1 MESFLELGLLGL
13 FISSFIAATI
23 IPFSSELVLS
33 FLLAN
38 EYPLEMC
45 LFIATLGNW
54 LGGISSYGLGRLG
67 EWTYIKYFTGLDK
80 TKIKKVREKVNKWK
94 SPLAFFCWLPL
105 IGDIFAVGLGFYKIN
120 FIKVGLWMFIGKM
133 IRYVIWALITILGY
147 NFFF

>member
-38 EYPLEMC
+38 QYPLEMC

-80 TKIKKVREKVNKWK
+80 TKIKKVREKINKWK

-105 IGDIFAVGLGFYKIN
+105 VGDIFAVGLGFYKIN
-120 FIKVGLWMFIGKM
+120 FIKVSIWMFIGKM

>member
-23 IPFSSELVLS
+23 IPLSSELVLS

-38 EYPLEMC
+38 QYPLEMC

-105 IGDIFAVGLGFYKIN
+105 VGDIFAVGLGFYKIN
-120 FIKVGLWMFIGKM
+120 FIKVSLWMFVGKM

>member
-120 FIKVGLWMFIGKM
+120 FIKVSLWMFVGKM

>member
-38 EYPLEMC
+38 QYPLEMC

-80 TKIKKVREKVNKWK
+80 TKIKKIREKVNKWK

-105 IGDIFAVGLGFYKIN
+105 VGDIFAVGLGFYKIN
-120 FIKVGLWMFIGKM
+120 FIKVSLWMLVGKM

>member
-38 EYPLEMC
+38 QYPLEMC
-45 LFIATLGNW
+45 LFTATLGNW

-105 IGDIFAVGLGFYKIN
+105 VGDIFAVGLGFYKIN
-120 FIKVGLWMFIGKM
+120 FIKVSLWMFIGKI

>member
-38 EYPLEMC
+38 QYPLEMC

-80 TKIKKVREKVNKWK
+80 TKIKKIREKVNKWK

-105 IGDIFAVGLGFYKIN
+105 VGDIFAVGLGFYKIN
-120 FIKVGLWMFIGKM
+120 FIKVSLWMFVGKM

>member
-1 MESFLELGLLGL
+1 MESFFELGLLGL

-33 FLLAN
+33 FLLAIQ
-38 EYPLEMC
+38 YPLEMC

-105 IGDIFAVGLGFYKIN
+105 VGDIFAVGLGFYKIN
-120 FIKVGLWMFIGKM
+120 FIKVSLWMFVGKM

>member
-1 MESFLELGLLGL
+1 MENFFELGLLGL

-33 FLLAN
+33 ILLAN
-38 EYPLEMC
+38 QYPLATC
-45 LFIATLGNW
+45 LIIATLGNW

-67 EWTYIKYFTGLDK
+67 EWTYIKYFTGLNK
-80 TKIKKVREKVNKWK
+80 TKIEKVREKVYKWK

-105 IGDIFAVGLGFYKIN
+105 VGDIFAVGLGFYKIN
-120 FIKVGLWMFIGKM
+120 FLKVSLWMFIGKM
-133 IRYVIWALITILGY
+133 IRYVVWALITILGY

>member
-38 EYPLEMC
+38 QYPLEMC
-45 LFIATLGNW
+45 LFTATLGNW

-105 IGDIFAVGLGFYKIN
+105 VGDIFAVGLGFYRIN
-120 FIKVGLWMFIGKM
+120 FIKVSLWMFVGKM

-147 NFFF
+147 TFFF

>member
-38 EYPLEMC
+38 QYPLEMC

-80 TKIKKVREKVNKWK
+80 TKIKKVREKVNKCK

-105 IGDIFAVGLGFYKIN
+105 VGDIFAVGLGFYKIN
-120 FIKVGLWMFIGKM
+120 FIKVSLWMFVGKM

>member
-38 EYPLEMC
+38 QYPLEMC

-80 TKIKKVREKVNKWK
+80 TKIKKIREKVNRWK

-105 IGDIFAVGLGFYKIN
+105 VGDVFAVGLGFYKIN
-120 FIKVGLWMFIGKM
+120 FIKVSLWMFVGKM

>member
-105 IGDIFAVGLGFYKIN
+105 VGDIFAVGLGFYKIN
-120 FIKVGLWMFIGKM
+120 FIKVSLWMFVGKM

>member
-38 EYPLEMC
+38 QYPLEMC
-45 LFIATLGNW
+45 LLIATLGNW

-67 EWTYIKYFTGLDK
+67 EWTYIKYFTGLN
-80 TKIKKVREKVNKWK
+80 KIKIGKVKGKVDKWK
-94 SPLAFFCWLPL
+94 SPLAFFCWLP
-105 IGDIFAVGLGFYKIN
+105 IVGDIFAVGLGFYKIN
-120 FIKVGLWMFIGKM
+120 FFKVSLLMLIGKM
-133 IRYVIWALITILGY
+133 IRYFLWALITILGY

>member
-38 EYPLEMC
+38 QYPLEMC

-94 SPLAFFCWLPL
+94 SPLAFFCWLL
-105 IGDIFAVGLGFYKIN
+105 LVGDIFAVGLGFYKIN
-120 FIKVGLWMFIGKM
+120 FIKVSLWMFVGKM

>member
-38 EYPLEMC
+38 QYPLEMC

-80 TKIKKVREKVNKWK
+80 TKIKKVRERVNKWK

-105 IGDIFAVGLGFYKIN
+105 VGDIFAVGLGFYKIN
-120 FIKVGLWMFIGKM
+120 FLKVSLWMLIGKM
-133 IRYVIWALITILGY
+133 IRYFLWALITILGY

>member
-54 LGGISSYGLGRLG
+54 LGGINSYGLGRLG

-120 FIKVGLWMFIGKM
+120 FIKVSLWMFIGKM

>member
-38 EYPLEMC
+38 QYPLEMC

-105 IGDIFAVGLGFYKIN
+105 VGDIFAVGLGFYKIN
-120 FIKVGLWMFIGKM
+120 FIKVSLWMLVGKM

>member
-38 EYPLEMC
+38 QYPLEMC
-45 LFIATLGNW
+45 LFTATLGNW

-105 IGDIFAVGLGFYKIN
+105 VGDIFAVGLGFYKIN
-120 FIKVGLWMFIGKM
+120 FIKVSLWMFVGKM

-147 NFFF
+147 TFFF

>member
-38 EYPLEMC
+38 QYPLEMC
-45 LFIATLGNW
+45 LFTATLGNW

-105 IGDIFAVGLGFYKIN
+105 VGDIFAVGLGFYKIN
-120 FIKVGLWMFIGKM
+120 FIKVSLWLFVGKM

>member
-38 EYPLEMC
+38 QYPLEMC

-80 TKIKKVREKVNKWK
+80 TKIKKVREKINKWK

-105 IGDIFAVGLGFYKIN
+105 VGDIFAVGLGFYKIN
-120 FIKVGLWMFIGKM
+120 FIKVSLWMFVGKM

>member
-1 MESFLELGLLGL
+1 MESFLELGPLGL

-38 EYPLEMC
+38 QYPLEMC

-80 TKIKKVREKVNKWK
+80 TKIKKVREKINKWK

-105 IGDIFAVGLGFYKIN
+105 VGDIFAVGLGFYKIN
-120 FIKVGLWMFIGKM
+120 FIEVSLWMFVGKM

>member
-38 EYPLEMC
+38 QYPLATC
-45 LFIATLGNW
+45 LIIATLGNW

-67 EWTYIKYFTGLDK
+67 EWTYIKYFTGLN
-80 TKIKKVREKVNKWK
+80 KIKIGKVKGKVDKWK

-105 IGDIFAVGLGFYKIN
+105 VGDIFAVGLGFYKIN
-120 FIKVGLWMFIGKM
+120 FIKVSLWMFVGKM

>member
-13 FISSFIAATI
+13 FISSFIAASI

-38 EYPLEMC
+38 QYPLEMC
-45 LFIATLGNW
+45 LFTATLGNW

-105 IGDIFAVGLGFYKIN
+105 VGDIFAVGLGFYKIN
-120 FIKVGLWMFIGKM
+120 FIKVSLWMFIGKM

>member
-38 EYPLEMC
+38 QYPLEMC

-94 SPLAFFCWLPL
+94 SPLAFFCCLPL
-105 IGDIFAVGLGFYKIN
+105 VGDIFAVGLGFYKIN
-120 FIKVGLWMFIGKM
+120 FIKVSLWMFVGKM

>member
-38 EYPLEMC
+38 QYPLEMC
-45 LFIATLGNW
+45 LFTATLGNW

-80 TKIKKVREKVNKWK
+80 TKIKKVRERVNKWK

-105 IGDIFAVGLGFYKIN
+105 VGDIFAVGLGFYKIN
-120 FIKVGLWMFIGKM
+120 FIKVSLWMFVGKM

>member
-1 MESFLELGLLGL
+1 MENFLELGLLGL

-33 FLLAN
+33 ILIAN
-38 EYPLEMC
+38 KYPLATC
-45 LFIATLGNW
+45 LIIATLGNW

-67 EWTYIKYFTGLDK
+67 EWTYIKYFTGLN
-80 TKIKKVREKVNKWK
+80 KIKIGKVKGKVDKWK

-105 IGDIFAVGLGFYKIN
+105 VGDVFAVGLGFYKIN
-120 FIKVGLWMFIGKM
+120 FFKVSLWMFIGKM
-133 IRYVIWALITILGY
+133 IRYIFWALITILGY

>member
-1 MESFLELGLLGL
+1 MENFLELGLLGL

-33 FLLAN
+33 ILIAN
-38 EYPLEMC
+38 QYPLATC
-45 LFIATLGNW
+45 LIIATLGNW

-67 EWTYIKYFTGLDK
+67 EWTYIKYFTGLNK
-80 TKIKKVREKVNKWK
+80 TKIGKVKEKVDKWK

-105 IGDIFAVGLGFYKIN
+105 VGDVFAVGLGFYKIN
-120 FIKVGLWMFIGKM
+120 FFEVSLWMFIGKM
-133 IRYVIWALITILGY
+133 IRYFFWALITILGY

>member
-38 EYPLEMC
+38 QYPLEMC
-45 LFIATLGNW
+45 LFTATLGNW

-94 SPLAFFCWLPL
+94 SPLVFFCWLPL
-105 IGDIFAVGLGFYKIN
+105 VGDIFAVGLGFYKIN
-120 FIKVGLWMFIGKM
+120 FIKVSLWMFIGKM

>member
-13 FISSFIAATI
+13 FVSSFIAATI

-38 EYPLEMC
+38 QYPLEMC

-67 EWTYIKYFTGLDK
+67 EWTFIKFFTGLDK
-80 TKIKKVREKVNKWK
+80 TKIEEVRDKVDKWK

-120 FIKVGLWMFIGKM
+120 FIKVSLWMFVGKM
-133 IRYVIWALITILGY
+133 MRYVIWALITILGY

>member
-38 EYPLEMC
+38 QYPLEMC
-45 LFIATLGNW
+45 IFIATLGNW

-105 IGDIFAVGLGFYKIN
+105 VGDIFAVGLGFYKIN
-120 FIKVGLWMFIGKM
+120 FIKVSLWMFVGKM

>member
-38 EYPLEMC
+38 QYPLEMC

-120 FIKVGLWMFIGKM
+120 FIKVSLWMFVGKM

>member
-38 EYPLEMC
+38 QYPLEMC

-67 EWTYIKYFTGLDK
+67 EWTYIKYFTGLHK

-94 SPLAFFCWLPL
+94 SPLAFFCWLHL
-105 IGDIFAVGLGFYKIN
+105 VGDIFAVGLGFYKIN
-120 FIKVGLWMFIGKM
+120 FIKVSLWMFVGKM